1 MLNNRKICV
10 VLPAYNAAQTLERTY
25 AEIPIDIVDSVILV
39 DDHSADNTFD
49 IAGKLNIL
57 RYRHD
62 KNLGYG
68 ANQKTCYTHALEQD
82 ADIIVM
88 LHPDYQY
95 TPKLIPALCSLI
107 AYGSYDAV
115 FGSRILGKGA
125 LKGGMPVYKYIGN
138 RILTFLQNIMIGQK
152 MSEYHTGFRAFS
164 REVLEKIDF
173 NKNSNGFVFDNEFAV
188 QLFENGFRVGEVSC
202 PTSYFKEASSIGFMN
217 GLTYAIGCM
226 RVSLN
231 YMLRKKVK

>member
-1 MLNNRKICV
+1 MLNNKKICV
-10 VLPAYNAAQTLERTY
+10 VLPAYNAEKTLEKTY
-25 AEIPIDIVDSVILV
+25 SEIPSDIVDSVILV
-39 DDHSADNTFD
+39 DDYSADNTFD
-49 IAGKLNIL
+49 IAGKLNIQ

-68 ANQKTCYTHALEQD
+68 ANQKSCYTHALEQK

-115 FGSRILGKGA
+115 FGSRILGNGA
-125 LKGGMPVYKYIGN
+125 LKGGMPFYKYVGN
-138 RILTFLQNIMIGQK
+138 RILTLLQNIMIGQK

-173 NKNSNGFVFDNEFAV
+173 KKNSNGFVFDNEFAV

-202 PTSYFKEASSIGFMN
+202 PTRYFKEASSINFLNGFI
-217 GLTYAIGCM
+217 YAAGCM
-226 RVSLN
+226 RVSLH
-231 YMLRKKVK
+231 YMLNKKV